1 MEFRRVLFR
10 SIYPFRLDQTLWA
23 EEGSYFKINNLTLSY
38 MFTKKTVRRIGLAN
52 LRIYFSTDNL
62 ITFSPYTGPNPENV
76 TSMGRDASGG
86 YPVARTYNIGLHLE
100 LYWVQT
106 TDLK

>member
-1 MEFRRVLFR
+1 MCRHPVDIATYPYAYAYSRYSR
-10 SIYPFRLDQTLWA
+10 INPFRLDQTLWA

-76 TSMGRDASGG
+76 TSMGRSEEHTSELQSLM
-86 YPVARTYNIGLHLE
+86 RT
-100 LYWVQT
+100 
-106 TDLK
+106 